1 MALAIV
7 LSISISQGV
16 SHLSLISE
24 NNNGDSC
31 NTPGCITAAHTLI
44 QNMDPSADPCEDFYQ
59 YACGGF
65 EERVR
70 IPDDQS
76 SRSGSFNKTPFLYP
90 FQNPFKTPCKTPLKT
105 S

>member
-65 EERVR
+65 EDRV
-70 IPDDQS
+70 
-76 SRSGSFNKTPFLYP
+76 SFFL
-90 FQNPFKTPCKTPLKT
+90 QGVIHK
-105 S
+105 